1 MPDSWVKRISTLLEE
16 IDKPSVQ
23 ISGTYRLTN
32 RDEHFGDFLES
43 LGMSRA
49 HLTYLN
55 KMDENLT
62 IFEETKSNPN
72 WTMIL
77 KTGTSNKKMSRY

>member
-1 MPDSWVKRISTLLEE
+1 MAERFSNLLEE
-16 IDKPSVQ
+16 LEKPSVQ

-32 RDEHFGDFLES
+32 RDENFGDFLES

-49 HLTYLN
+49 HLTYLD

-62 IFEETKSNPN
+62 IFEETKSNRN

-77 KTGTSNKKMSRY
+77 KTGI